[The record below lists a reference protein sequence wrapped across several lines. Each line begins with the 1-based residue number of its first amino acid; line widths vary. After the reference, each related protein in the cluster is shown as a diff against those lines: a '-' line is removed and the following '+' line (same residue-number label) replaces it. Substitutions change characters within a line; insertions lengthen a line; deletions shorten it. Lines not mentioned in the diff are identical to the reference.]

1 MLVMFFITIFALKR
15 GSPVPLLDDR
25 VALRLYLM
33 KRVIALYVLCLV
45 AIATAF
51 AQSRSTMKS
60 MFDEGR
66 FVEAKPIFK
75 KLLAKNPGNSEYN
88 YWYAACCL
96 ETGDS
101 VDVEEMLEFA
111 ASRKIVKAHWYLGQW
126 YYMQQDYS
134 LASDNYA
141 AFIDGTKDDSLR
153 QLAQQRL
160 NLCDRLNRMVC
171 NSEMVC
177 FIDSFVV
184 DKDNFLSVYTM
195 GGDVGRIATCAEYFG
210 DASLAGHVNETQR
223 GMDIFFSDQNDDAT
237 PLLKLYR
244 RSKVGDAW
252 GRVQPIVG
260 FDTKGNDDY
269 PFILADG
276 VTLYFASDGEGSIG
290 GYDIF
295 VSRMDTESGRFFRPD
310 NVGMPFN
317 STAND
322 YMMAINEVAN
332 LGWFVTDRNQPQGK
346 VCVYVFVP
354 NVEKKRVEVASMGY
368 AKALSVANISSIAAT
383 QTDVNA
389 VRKAHQQMTTLLYVR
404 ETDACRD
411 DFLFV
416 IDDSRDY
423 RSLAEFKSTEAREMF
438 QEWQGLKRQHELD
451 IERLAAYRDEY
462 AVSSAAERENMKKKI
477 LELESLV
484 EDDALLLKLL
494 EYEVRRLEQ
503 IALYGNEN

>member
-1 MLVMFFITIFALKR
+1 
-15 GSPVPLLDDR
+15 
-25 VALRLYLM
+25 M
-33 KRVIALYVLCLV
+33 KRVIALYLLCFV
-45 AIATAF
+45 AVAAVF

-66 FVEAKPIFK
+66 FVEAKPIFE

-96 ETGDS
+96 ETGDT
-101 VDVEEMLEFA
+101 VYVQDMLEFA
-111 ASRKIVKAHWYLGQW
+111 ASRNIVKAHWYLGQW
-126 YYMQQDYS
+126 YQMQQDYS
-134 LASDNYA
+134 QASENYA
-141 AFIDGTKDDSLR
+141 MFIDGAKDDSLR
-153 QLAQQRL
+153 QVAQQRL
-160 NLCDRLNRMVC
+160 NLCDRLGRMVR

-184 DKDNFLSVYTM
+184 DKDNFLSAYTM
-195 GGDVGRIATCAEYFG
+195 GGDVGRITTCAEYFG
-210 DASLAGHVNETQR
+210 DATLAGHLNETQR
-223 GMDIFFSDQNDDAT
+223 GMDIFFSDENDSAT
-237 PLLKLYR
+237 PQLKLYR
-244 RSKVGDAW
+244 RSKEGDAW

-269 PFILADG
+269 PFMLADG

-295 VSRMDTESGRFFRPD
+295 VSRMDTETGRFFRPD

-346 VCVYVFVP
+346 VCVYVFIP
-354 NVEKKRVEVASMGY
+354 NVEKKRVDVASMGY
-368 AKALSVANISSIAAT
+368 AKALSIANLSSIAAT

-389 VRKAHQQMTTLLYVR
+389 VRKAHQQMTSLLFVR
-404 ETDACRD
+404 ETDVCNG

-423 RSLAEFKSTEAREMF
+423 RSLAEFRSPEAREMF
-438 QEWQGLKRQHELD
+438 HEWQALKQQHERD
-451 IERLAAYRDEY
+451 IELLAAKRDAY
-462 AVSSAAERENMKKKI
+462 AASSAAERENMKKEI
-477 LELESLV
+477 LELENKV
-484 EDDALLLKLL
+484 EDDAHLLKLM

-503 IALYGNEN
+503 SALYGNEN